1 MIKVKVNDMSSLYL
15 NEYWTRELLLRGS
28 PQFDCFYKSDLI
40 NFCRVAQELIQEKER
55 EINDLKKEIRRL
67 KNIKV

>member
-1 MIKVKVNDMSSLYL
+1 ML
-15 NEYWTRELLLRGS
+15 NEYWAKELLLHGN
-28 PQFDCFYKSDLI
+28 PKFDNFYKVDLI
-40 NFCRVAQELIQEKER
+40 KFCRVAQELIHEKER